1 MIDPQVPQSL
11 EFLRNAEKRARKY
24 EGSIVV
30 ATQSIIDF
38 LDPSIRLYGQAVLDL
53 PSFKLLFG
61 VDGDSLRETQN
72 VFGLNEAQYELLA
85 AKQRGIAL
93 MKVGSQAVKVK
104 FEFSDKRL
112 ALFGKGGGR

>member
-30 ATQSIIDF
+30 ATQSITDF

-72 VFGLNEAQYELLA
+72 VFNLNEA
-85 AKQRGIAL
+85 RC
-93 MKVGSQAVKVK
+93 
-104 FEFSDKRL
+104 
-112 ALFGKGGGR
+112 